1 MRGRQRAEAEAPGR
15 LDLMGGVAD
24 YSGALVLET
33 PIRQTTRVAVEALA
47 SPRLLFESR
56 GYTTVDVE
64 SPPLSALLDGRPAYA
79 EIRAGLDALGLPAW
93 VRYPLGCLIVL
104 ARARAFA
111 RSPGYAFRIESTVPC
126 SQGVASSAALEVATL
141 RALALLHGVEFEG
154 TELARL
160 GQEAE
165 NQVVGAPRG
174 LMDQLTC
181 AFGEPGALL
190 PILCRPDGLRPG
202 VALPSGFLVAGWP
215 SGVEHSVAESPYRV
229 ARTATFMGKA
239 ILEAGSET
247 RWRYA
252 SEIPSD
258 LLGASAS
265 EPVRTTIRGDEF
277 LSRYGPLDD
286 PLCRVETTREYAV
299 LDALRFP
306 IEEHARCTE
315 AVSLLARESGRNPH
329 STLERVGEL
338 MLQSHRGYSSIGLG
352 HHQTDRMVDALRR
365 LGPGA
370 GIYGAR
376 TSGGGSGGSVVVLLR
391 QEARGRLEEM
401 SREVYAEAAGP
412 QPLIL

>member
-1 MRGRQRAEAEAPGR
+1 MGGSQRAEAEAPGR
-15 LDLMGGVAD
+15 LDVMGGVAD

-33 PIRQTTRVAVEALA
+33 PIRETTRVAVEALE
-47 SPRLLFESR
+47 SPRLLFVSQ
-56 GYTTVDVE
+56 GYTKVDVE
-64 SPPLSALLDGRPAYA
+64 SPALFALLDGRPPFA

-104 ARARAFA
+104 ARARRFESA
-111 RSPGYAFRIESTVPC
+111 RGYAFRVESTVPC
-126 SQGVASSAALEVATL
+126 SQGMASSAALEVATL
-141 RALALLHGVEFEG
+141 RALALLHGVKFEG
-154 TELARL
+154 TELAHL

-165 NQVVGAPRG
+165 NQVVRAPCG

-190 PILCRPDGLRPG
+190 PILCRPDRLRPG
-202 VALPSGFLVAGWP
+202 VSLPSGVLVAGWP
-215 SGVEHSVAESPYRV
+215 SGVEHSVAESPYLV
-229 ARTATFMGKA
+229 ARTATFMGKRM
-239 ILEAGSET
+239 LEAGSET
-247 RWRYA
+247 RWRHA
-252 SEIPSD
+252 SEIPPD
-258 LLGASAS
+258 RIGALVPKA
-265 EPVRTTIRGDEF
+265 IRGDEF
-277 LSRYGPLDD
+277 LSSYGPLDD
-286 PLCRVETTREYAV
+286 PICRVEPSRQYAV

-315 AVSLLARESGRNPH
+315 AVSLLARESGLDPRLA
-329 STLERVGEL
+329 LERVGEL

-391 QEARGRLEEM
+391 QEARAQLEAV
-401 SREVYAEAAGP
+401 SREVFAEAAGP
-412 QPLIL
+412 QSLIF